1 MASKNRTANPLLLA
15 FIIPLTLACL
25 WTLTPTYV
33 KHNVNKDADAYAEK
47 QLENIVAINQIDES
61 REAVLRDSFENI
73 YRQEVIKVNFK
84 FIQDESE
91 SRAQAAYRTAN
102 NLDESEVW
110 ETIAPKDS
118 ASTAAYEAQKAEAR
132 QTVEDELLADSANQ
146 AKVQNATEKALAQ
159 ATAYNNLNAEQANT
173 IREGYARSYK
183 DSVRDIEDNMFLIWN
198 YKKVEAQ
205 SINLGLDLQ
214 GGLAVTLVI
223 DQADALAKLATPTK
237 QTEIREIIK
246 KADAEFKQAVKWTT
260 SPYSKRSLRNL
271 RTSQW
276 GASSTQNA

>member
-25 WTLTPTYV
+25 WTLIPTYV
-33 KHNVNKDADAYAEK
+33 KYSVNKDADAYAEK

-73 YRQEVIKVNFK
+73 YRQEVIKVNYK

-102 NLDESEVW
+102 NLDESEAW

-118 ASTAAYEAQKAEAR
+118 SSTAAYEAQKAEAR
-132 QTVEDELLADSANQ
+132 QTVETELLEDSANL

-205 SINLGLDLQ
+205 SISLGLDLQ
-214 GGLAVTLVI
+214 GGLAVTL
-223 DQADALAKLATPTK
+223 
-237 QTEIREIIK
+237 
-246 KADAEFKQAVKWTT
+246 
-260 SPYSKRSLRNL
+260 SLIHI
-271 RTSQW
+271 
-276 GASSTQNA
+276 